1 MYSKCIVNV
10 LFYKPGLAWP
20 GQARPGQAW
29 PGLTMEIAKNH
40 LFHKIPLISSN
51 KLEMEENHGGFRK
64 IPGKS

>member
-10 LFYKPGLAWP
+10 LFYKPGLAWL

-29 PGLTMEIAKNH
+29 PGLTMEIAKKH
-40 LFHKIPLISSN
+40 LFHKIPQISSH
-51 KLEMEENHGGFRK
+51 KLENEEIHGEFRK